1 MKVKDISKASAV
13 VLEGQR
19 QREIKVQSWFP
30 ITSPYYEHQAR
41 RIARID
47 RQIAATAER
56 HIAHL
61 REQMQKHTALG
72 NALAATDYATRIA
85 EVEAMATET
94 VFEHNEAEQMAEPM
108 LRLAKTEDPAITRAR
123 QMVADGQAS
132 KQMQADLATFD
143 RHERIIEQANTEG
156 RTVGRTIH
164 YYRDGA
170 LANLRRAIPNDAAT
184 VRWSNEDFTER
195 SKKAGG
201 VLVIKREAA

>member
-30 ITSPYYEHQAR
+30 ITSPYYERQAK

-85 EVEAMATET
+85 EVEAMAAEST
-94 VFEHNEAEQMAEPM
+94 VATREAERLTEP
-108 LRLAKTEDPAITRAR
+108 A
-123 QMVADGQAS
+123 
-132 KQMQADLATFD
+132 
-143 RHERIIEQANTEG
+143 
-156 RTVGRTIH
+156 
-164 YYRDGA
+164 
-170 LANLRRAIPNDAAT
+170 LRRAA
-184 VRWSNEDFTER
+184 
-195 SKKAGG
+195 
-201 VLVIKREAA
+201 